1 MTEIIGEKPT
11 MHCNCCGTD
20 FKYSGV
26 DIEYEKEW
34 YWAGFFNIG
43 WDAKFIRTVKCPGC
57 GKYIRLTK

>member
-1 MTEIIGEKPT
+1 

-20 FKYSGV
+20 FKYSAV

-34 YWAGFFNIG
+34 YWTGLFNVG